1 MESERQINQYRTPYF
16 LIDQDELES
25 IVEELQAAIQLYWK
39 NTIMGYSFKT
49 NSLRW
54 VVEFFR

>member
-49 NSLRW
+49 NSFPGL
-54 VVEFFR
+54 